1 MSPKAYIE
9 FDVIMA
15 PVRHFDALT
24 QACAGLGPD
33 FNNANAQGA
42 QVATHRTIRETAL
55 YGFGEGDPFLAAVES
70 STIVINGASLTTPNP
85 TLYSRAFIRAN
96 LDTNAAQEVYS
107 QCGGCFD
114 AYDSVGGK
122 CFSQG
127 VTTDQV
133 GVKQTRSF
141 GYSVSGD
148 SGVQKRCKNLY
159 NQTVSVIPAATAYKG
174 RAARDGGYRVI
185 RVRWPVT
192 AGGVLNPWV
201 GQHVPKHSPAAGAPY
216 GLANMNS
223 CTLSILCSNLLQT
236 VIRDYSG
243 QRTLAGAANMGQG
256 GLAGAQTMEID
267 TESVKLVA
275 RYYRLAASREV
286 PASFS
291 MKIFRPMISLGP
303 AMPTAADPN
312 QGIGILADAHAANVF
327 NGGELTY
334 VIPSGQDYQT
344 LGASPITQIGQAA
357 HQNFYSVEWNN
368 LSYPM
373 LPSVLLLCAPKS
385 TESFTHKANAHVASA
400 GCRAAQNRDASL
412 SFKRIE
418 ITINTS
424 LRQYKYSRDTS
435 CLEDQN
441 ILYRDVLANVGRDF
455 FQGDFDAWRRRN
467 NFIILDSSQFCPIS
481 QMSPG
486 VISPVQISIRAD
498 LMNECVYSDG
508 LNNVVQITAALAA
521 TNRSELALA
530 ADKIRA
536 RPVVVAFFQRS
547 MLSIAPSSASVSVQS
562 YSASTAAE
570 VLAAN
575 R

>member
-1 MSPKAYIE
+1 
-9 FDVIMA
+9 
-15 PVRHFDALT
+15 
-24 QACAGLGPD
+24 
-33 FNNANAQGA
+33 
-42 QVATHRTIRETAL
+42 
-55 YGFGEGDPFLAAVES
+55 
-70 STIVINGASLTTPNP
+70 
-85 TLYSRAFIRAN
+85 
-96 LDTNAAQEVYS
+96 
-107 QCGGCFD
+107 
-114 AYDSVGGK
+114 
-122 CFSQG
+122 
-127 VTTDQV
+127 
-133 GVKQTRSF
+133 
-141 GYSVSGD
+141 
-148 SGVQKRCKNLY
+148 
-159 NQTVSVIPAATAYKG
+159 
-174 RAARDGGYRVI
+174 
-185 RVRWPVT
+185 
-192 AGGVLNPWV
+192 
-201 GQHVPKHSPAAGAPY
+201 
-216 GLANMNS
+216 
-223 CTLSILCSNLLQT
+223 
-236 VIRDYSG
+236 
-243 QRTLAGAANMGQG
+243 
-256 GLAGAQTMEID
+256 MEID

-312 QGIGILADAHAANVF
+312 QGIGILAGGNAANVF

-455 FQGDFDAWRRRN
+455 FNGDFDAWRRRN

-498 LMNECVYSDG
+498 LMNECVYADG
-508 LNNVVQITAALAA
+508 LNNVVQIGAAFDGI
-521 TNRSELALA
+521 NVRPELALA